1 MHTPSCLF
9 LFPTLSLCLRLG
21 GFLSN
26 GLRSWL
32 CNRLC
37 SRLWRRLYRFSSR
50 LWVWLWVCL
59 QVHPLGVRTI
69 LVGTHL
75 TVCAVE
81 YQQDEST
88 KNGDDTKQDPPSATS
103 CVMQTTNGDTQ

>member
-1 MHTPSCLF
+1 MHTLSCLF

-37 SRLWRRLYRFSSR
+37 SWLWRRLYRFSSR
-50 LWVWLWVCL
+50 LWVCL

-81 YQQDEST
+81 Y
-88 KNGDDTKQDPPSATS
+88 
-103 CVMQTTNGDTQ
+103 